1 MEFKKLQSIVFW
13 GVLAGITAIFLWMLR
28 PYFYPIFWAAVLATL
43 FYPLYKKLFAKTQK
57 PNLSAAITLII
68 IILIVLIPL
77 SGIASLIIQQGITF
91 YHNFGNQ
98 ETFNK
103 VSDIFQQYLNK
114 PLSQRLLGQ
123 INIQERLSS
132 WGGAVS
138 SFIYSLVTSWGQNTV
153 RIIFLFFIML
163 YALFYFLRDGEKI
176 LKNLMHLLPLGDQYE
191 KKLYHRFV
199 STARATLKGTLLIGL
214 IQGSIGGLAFFITG
228 VPASIIWSLIMVVLC
243 IIPSVG
249 AGLILLPAAIIF
261 LLLGNFWQA
270 IVILIALV
278 IAGIIDNI
286 LRGPLV
292 GKDTQMHPLFIFF
305 ATLGGLIAFGVSG
318 IVIGPVI
325 TAFLL
330 SIWEIYEHK
339 YKTDLDK
346 AD

>member
-13 GVLAGITAIFLWMLR
+13 GALAGITAIFLWMLR
-28 PYFYPIFWAAVLATL
+28 PYFYPIFWAAVLASL
-43 FYPLYKKLFAKTQK
+43 FYPLYKKLFNKTQK
-57 PNLSAAITLII
+57 SNFSAAITLII

-77 SGIASLIIQQGITF
+77 SGIISLIIQQGIAF

-103 VSDIFQQYLNK
+103 ISDIFQRYLNR
-114 PLSQRLLGQ
+114 PE

-132 WGGAVS
+132 WGGSIS
-138 SFIYSLVTSWGQNTV
+138 SFVYSLVTSWGQNTIRLIV
-153 RIIFLFFIML
+153 QFFIML

-176 LKNLMHLLPLGDQYE
+176 LARLMHLLPLGDQYE
-191 KKLYHRFV
+191 KKLYSRFV

-214 IQGSIGGLAFFITG
+214 IQGSIGGLAFFIAG

-243 IIPSVG
+243 IIPSIG
-249 AGLILLPAAIIF
+249 ASLILLPGAIVL
-261 LLLGNFWQA
+261 LLLGNIWQA
-270 IVILIALV
+270 VVVLIALV
-278 IAGIIDNI
+278 ISGAIDNI

-305 ATLGGLIAFGVSG
+305 ATLGGLLAFGFSG
-318 IVIGPVI
+318 IVIGPVV

-339 YKTDLDK
+339 YKIDLDK
-346 AD
+346 ED